1 MDGFMTIGELSKLRN
16 VNRKSLRYY
25 EEIGAL
31 IPAYT
36 DPETKY
42 RYYTLEQL
50 VDLDTILL
58 CLELGISLREAVKY
72 KDTDGTLNIMQLLED
87 GKRIAQK
94 KFFNIQNTLKRI
106 ELSLDTANSNNA
118 FRNQDDFY
126 TKHIGTRYI
135 VRALLKKSKSEK
147 HFKEQ
152 ATQLFIE
159 SQNMGFVSTFTF
171 PVGLMIDYLSNSTN
185 SYVFLE
191 VMLPVES
198 DLDTIVLPE
207 GDYLCFQKETGAL
220 SNPTSYFSD
229 IFKEKK
235 DIKNIIVTNMT
246 LDKFE
251 NGNFPLEIQTLL

>member
-50 VDLDTILL
+50 IDLDTILL

-72 KDTDGTLNIMQLLED
+72 RDADGTLNIMQLLED

-94 KFFNIQNTLKRI
+94 KFFSIQNTLKRI
-106 ELSLDTANSNNA
+106 EFSLNTANSNNL

-126 TKHIGTRYI
+126 TKHICTLYI
-135 VRALLKKSKSEK
+135 VRSPLKELKNER

-152 ATQLFIE
+152 ATKLFIE
-159 SQNMGFVSTFTF
+159 SQNKGFLSTFTF
-171 PVGLMIDYLSNSTN
+171 PVGLMIDYLNNSTN

-191 VMLPVES
+191 VMMPVES
-198 DLDTIVLPE
+198 DLDTIILPE